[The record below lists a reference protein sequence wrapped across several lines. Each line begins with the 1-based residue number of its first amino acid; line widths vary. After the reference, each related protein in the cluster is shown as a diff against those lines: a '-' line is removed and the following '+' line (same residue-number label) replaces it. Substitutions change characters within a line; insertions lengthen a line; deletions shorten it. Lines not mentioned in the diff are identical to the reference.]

1 MNKEKD
7 KLKKKEMKNEEYL
20 TQYIKNCID
29 KENHIIQSNMCN
41 DLYNYIQIY
50 YSQFKKN

>member
-1 MNKEKD
+1 MNKEKQV
-7 KLKKKEMKNEEYL
+7 LKEKEKKNEEHL
-20 TQYIKNCID
+20 TLYIKNCID
-29 KENHIIQSNMCN
+29 KENHMIQSNMCN